1 MADLKAASE
10 FLDQYA
16 AAINAV
22 VESVSGAVV
31 RVQRHA
37 EEGGGRHRWRM
48 GRARTNHGSGV
59 VIDAE
64 KGYVLTSYHVA
75 SATIKKVGPDLAEHG
90 VVRRPRLGIGGER
103 ERLYEGLA
111 EHHKLDQAYGILIAE
126 VAEGSAAAKGG
137 IQPGDIIVTVDGQPV
152 TGID

>member
-1 MADLKAASE
+1 MADLKAAAE

-59 VIDAE
+59 VIDAAVDWPE
-64 KGYVLTSYHVA
+64 WLPAASYA
-75 SATIKKVGPDLAEHG
+75 S
-90 VVRRPRLGIGGER
+90 
-103 ERLYEGLA
+103 
-111 EHHKLDQAYGILIAE
+111 
-126 VAEGSAAAKGG
+126 
-137 IQPGDIIVTVDGQPV
+137 TVYA
-152 TGID
+152 